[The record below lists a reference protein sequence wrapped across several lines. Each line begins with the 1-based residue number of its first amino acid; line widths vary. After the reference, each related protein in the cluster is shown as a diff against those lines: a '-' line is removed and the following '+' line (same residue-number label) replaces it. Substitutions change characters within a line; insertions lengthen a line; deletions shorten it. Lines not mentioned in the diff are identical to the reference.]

1 MAMDWWRDNFWLILA
16 VAIIFVSAGLGI
28 ILFCVCRRLLRQGNK
43 WAVAKPLKQQQ
54 RDEEKTYEN
63 VTDQFS
69 VQLPPLPP
77 RGMLSPE
84 KTSPQETPSL
94 PPAAYS
100 SVNKVRNKKIVAV
113 PSYVEPEND
122 YDDVDV
128 PARMENHHLETA
140 ISSFWQVEEGS
151 HNLF

>member
-1 MAMDWWRDNFWLILA
+1 MDWWRDNFWLILA

-69 VQLPPLPP
+69 VQLPLCHPGVCFLQKNLPTGNP
-77 RGMLSPE
+77 KST
-84 KTSPQETPSL
+84 TSRL
-94 PPAAYS
+94 LIG
-100 SVNKVRNKKIVAV
+100 K
-113 PSYVEPEND
+113 
-122 YDDVDV
+122 
-128 PARMENHHLETA
+128 
-140 ISSFWQVEEGS
+140 
-151 HNLF
+151 